1 MILQSDF
8 GSFLIHD
15 CSILIATDHLFILV
29 KRENNVSDSFVLR
42 ITEFLLNVH
51 LQAV

>member
-29 KRENNVSDSFVLR
+29 KER
-42 ITEFLLNVH
+42 TMCQTLLF
-51 LQAV
+51 